1 MPAISRGFHGRRHDK
16 AEAVRLAPGQYLTQD
31 FPVLSA
37 GPTPHQPLDAWTFE
51 IRGKVDEPRSW
62 TWQQFQALPRE
73 RITVDI
79 QCVTKGP
86 KFDTTWTGVSIDTLL
101 EGVETSAEY
110 VLAFCDGGYSTNLPL
125 EDVRGG
131 KAWGGVPVRRQ
142 AARPRAWRPGASARP
157 APVLLEER
165 EVAARDRA
173 APRRHPR
180 VLGGQRLS
188 QLRRPMERTAVR
200 RRLTWQLARVVELV
214 AENARTTSLVLR
226 PPDWPGHLA
235 GQHVDVRLTAED
247 GYQTQ
252 RSYSIA
258 SAPEDEHLVL
268 TVERLDDGEVSPYLT
283 ETVQPGDELEL
294 RGPVGGYFVWEESL
308 GGPLLLV
315 GGGSGVVPLRAMLR
329 YHRAV
334 GSDLPARL
342 LYSARTQ
349 ADLIYPRELAGF
361 DTTITLTREDWAGR
375 TGRVD
380 RELLEEV
387 AWPATDQP
395 LVYVCG
401 PTGFGQAGADAL
413 VALGHDASRV
423 RAERFGPT

>member
-1 MPAISRGFHGRRHDK
+1 
-16 AEAVRLAPGQYLTQD
+16 
-31 FPVLSA
+31 
-37 GPTPHQPLDAWTFE
+37 
-51 IRGKVDEPRSW
+51 
-62 TWQQFQALPRE
+62 
-73 RITVDI
+73 
-79 QCVTKGP
+79 
-86 KFDTTWTGVSIDTLL
+86 
-101 EGVETSAEY
+101 
-110 VLAFCDGGYSTNLPL
+110 
-125 EDVRGG
+125 
-131 KAWGGVPVRRQ
+131 
-142 AARPRAWRPGASARP
+142 
-157 APVLLEER
+157 
-165 EVAARDRA
+165 
-173 APRRHPR
+173 
-180 VLGGQRLS
+180 
-188 QLRRPMERTAVR
+188 MERAAVR
-200 RRLTWQLARVVELV
+200 RRLTWQVARVVELV
-214 AENARTTSLVLR
+214 PENARTTSLVLE
-226 PPDWPGHLA
+226 PADWPGHRA

-349 ADLIYPRELAGF
+349 ADLIYQRELEGF
-361 DTTITLTREDWAGR
+361 DTTITLTREHWAGR

-380 RELLEEV
+380 RDLLEDV
-387 AWPATDQP
+387 AWPATDHP

-401 PTGFGQAGADAL
+401 PTGFVEAVADAL

-423 RAERFGPT
+423 RTERFGPT